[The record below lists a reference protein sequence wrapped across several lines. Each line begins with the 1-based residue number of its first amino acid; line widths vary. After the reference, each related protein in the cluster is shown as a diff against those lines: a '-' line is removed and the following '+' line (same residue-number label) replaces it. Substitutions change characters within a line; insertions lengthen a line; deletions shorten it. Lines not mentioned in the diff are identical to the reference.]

1 VNRLRSSRR
10 WRRSLDSDADMSHTR
25 PALMADMGGTM
36 PGKEGRRSRVGWV
49 ERAGS
54 GGPLTKSCRWRGFSP
69 KCRYR
74 TGCDIRGL
82 ISHRSALFL
91 FKE

>member
-1 VNRLRSSRR
+1 MNRLRSSWR
-10 WRRSLDSDADMSHTR
+10 WRRSLDSDADMSHTW

-36 PGKEGRRSRVGWV
+36 LGEESRRSWLGWV

-54 GGPLTKSCRWRGFSP
+54 GGPLTKIYRWRRFSP

-74 TGCDIRGL
+74 TGYNIRGL

-91 FKE
+91 YKE